1 MKKAVL
7 ALADGTVFEG
17 TSFGAEGEAV
27 GEVVFNTCMSGYQ
40 EILTD
45 PSYKGQIVMMTY
57 PLIGNYGVNPEDVES
72 HRPFVEGFVI
82 KEGSVLP
89 SNWRARKSLEEFLR
103 DYGIVGIQG
112 IDTRALTRHIRDHGA
127 QEGVI
132 STIDDDP
139 NSLVAKAKASPGL
152 IGRDLVKEVCCEA
165 PFAWSRGVWEWPRGY
180 REPRAETREP
190 RPGDPLGGREPGG
203 ERNRT
208 QLDLFGS
215 RLAARGSQVYRV
227 VAYDCG
233 IKWNILRQ
241 LVSAGCEV
249 TVVPASTT
257 AEQALVLNPDGIF
270 LSNGPGD
277 PEGVPYLIE
286 AVRKLIGKKPIF
298 GICLGHQI
306 IGLALGGRTYKLKF
320 GHHGGNQ
327 PVKDLTTGKVEITSQ
342 NHGFAVDMESFTSDP
357 KSRILGDP
365 REIVLTHVN
374 LNDNTCEG
382 LMHKRL
388 PLFSVQY
395 HPEASPG
402 PHDANYLFQRFVE
415 MMERERRPAGS
426 AARIQREAGGER
438 DPAQGGKPQPLRT
451 LNAKAD

>member
-1 MKKAVL
+1 MKPAVL

-17 TSFGAEGEAV
+17 HSYGAEGETV
-27 GEVVFNTCMSGYQ
+27 GEVVFNTSMSGYQ

-45 PSYKGQIVMMTY
+45 PSYKGQIVTMTY

-72 HRPFVEGFVI
+72 RRPFVEGFII
-82 KEGSVLP
+82 KEGSVRA
-89 SNWRARKSLEEFLR
+89 SNWRAKQSLEEYLR
-103 DYGIVGIQG
+103 ERGIVGIQG

-132 STIDDDP
+132 STTDLDP
-139 NSLVAKAKASPGL
+139 ASLTAKAKASPGL
-152 IGRDLVKEVCCEA
+152 VGRDLVKEVCCDA
-165 PFAWSRGVWEWPRGY
+165 PFAWTEKTWEWPQGY
-180 REPRAETREP
+180 
-190 RPGDPLGGREPGG
+190 GDGSAAC
-203 ERNRT
+203 RT
-208 QLDLFGS
+208 QPFGPGTRSAKEDQLTLFATHASASGAWHPAPGT
-215 RLAARGSQVYRV
+215 RRYKV

-241 LVSAGCEV
+241 LVQSGCEV
-249 TVVPASTT
+249 TVVPASTP
-257 AEQALVLNPDGIF
+257 AADVLKLDPDGVF

-277 PEGVPYLIE
+277 PEGVPYHIA
-286 AVRKLIGKKPIF
+286 AVRDLIGKRPIF

-327 PVKDLTTGKVEITSQ
+327 PVKDLTTGKVEITAQ
-342 NHGFAVDMESFTSDP
+342 NHGFAVDMQSFRDA
-357 KSRILGDP
+357 SREAMHGEPED
-365 REIVLTHVN
+365 IVLTHVN

-382 LMHKRL
+382 LMHRRL

-402 PHDANYLFQRFVE
+402 PHDAGYLFARFVE
-415 MMERERRPAGS
+415 LMGRERRPG
-426 AARIQREAGGER
+426 R
-438 DPAQGGKPQPLRT
+438 
-451 LNAKAD
+451 